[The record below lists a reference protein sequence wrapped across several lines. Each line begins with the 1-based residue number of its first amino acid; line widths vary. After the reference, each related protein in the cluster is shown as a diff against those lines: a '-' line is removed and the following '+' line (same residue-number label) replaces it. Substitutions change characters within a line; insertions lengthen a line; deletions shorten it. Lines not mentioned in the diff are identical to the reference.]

1 MTYNL
6 SLMNNVTDI
15 GKAASFLNIHSGGF
29 LGILFIVVLVI
40 IIIIFALKNNMRD
53 FKAVFFALAITLIPT
68 VLLSLIN
75 ELGSP
80 LIPAWYVILHITL
93 AALAGVFTYMNK

>member
-1 MTYNL
+1 MAYNL
-6 SLMNNVTDI
+6 TLLNNVSNI
-15 GKAASFLNIHSGGF
+15 GEMASFLNIHAGGF
-29 LGILFIVVLVI
+29 LGILFIVILI
-40 IIIIFALKNNMRD
+40 IIIIVYALKNNMRD
-53 FKAVFFALAITLIPT
+53 LKAVFYALAITLIPT

-93 AALAGVFTYMNK
+93 AGIAGVFTYLNK